1 MGYYIQYTMSN
12 RKLILIVDDE
22 QDFLN
27 LYQMAFSQAGFMT
40 VTASNGAEAVEVT
53 KEKHPSL
60 ILMDVKMPVMDGVEA
75 VLKLRKNP
83 DTANT
88 KIVFITAFDNPMIG
102 MDIKI
107 AETIGEVE
115 VIKKGV
121 DLNELISKV
130 RQHLAS

>member
-1 MGYYIQYTMSN
+1 MDNQKI
-12 RKLILIVDDE
+12 ILIVDDE
-22 QDFLN
+22 QDILN
-27 LYQMAFSQAGFMT
+27 LYSTVLTQAGFQV
-40 VTASNGAEAVEVT
+40 VTALNGAEAVEVT

-102 MDIKI
+102 LDIKI
-107 AETIGEVE
+107 AEAIGEVS
-115 VIKKGV
+115 VVKK
-121 DLNELISKV
+121 DISLAELVTRVK
-130 RQHLAS
+130 QYLTP